1 MVTDLMTEGVR
12 TRKKVKLRS
21 LGTWTQVASLGCST
35 CAEPPCR
42 VEAEKML
49 GLTLYSKSEM
59 SMGHHTAV
67 PGEAG
72 YRECGAQGRDGG
84 KGIRSRGSKGCW
96 MRRECG

>member
-1 MVTDLMTEGVR
+1 MVTDLTDGVR
-12 TRKKVKLRS
+12 TRKKVKFRS

-42 VEAEKML
+42 VEAGKDAGFDFIVSL
-49 GLTLYSKSEM
+49 KCPWDIKWQFQEM
-59 SMGHHTAV
+59 
-67 PGEAG
+67 AG

-84 KGIRSRGSKGCW
+84 KGIRSHGSKGCW